1 MLSRGPLDAPKPVRY
16 DSGMTAAKIAITLP
30 QAQLARV
37 RRAVREG
44 QADSV
49 SGYIAQVLA
58 QHEERESLH
67 KLLEDMEKMYGKPTK
82 EEEAWARR
90 AFAKLPPR

>member
-1 MLSRGPLDAPKPVRY
+1 MRY

-49 SGYIAQVLA
+49 SGYITQVLA

-67 KLLEDMEKMYGKPTK
+67 KLLDDLDEIYGKPTK
-82 EEEAWARR
+82 EDRAWARR
-90 AFAKLPPR
+90 ALAKLPRR